1 MSIRYKLLIAFSA
14 IVVLSMAATTYGVHV
29 VSNLSS
35 LVVRLYDGPLMAVS
49 SARSAQLDFAE
60 LRQPVERAVLLREVP
75 PEAAVASMQSG
86 MQQFLTD
93 LQIVKERMFDADS
106 GGQIDKT
113 KALAEDWFAMAMSY
127 FKPPANGLQE
137 LPVPATFL
145 AKGDEVMSSIDLVV
159 EAASAYGFDFRTQA
173 EASAVIS
180 RDNLVLLS
188 LLAVLAGVIFAIGMA
203 YSFTRPVRYA
213 MAISERIAAGDFA
226 AEIVSKRRD
235 ELGRL
240 LISLGRTQSALRE
253 MHEAR
258 ERDRAEQLAVLRAQ
272 VDEERQRVEA
282 ERQRSIEAQA
292 RVTDEQASVVG
303 TLADGLGMLSRG
315 DLSVRL
321 ASAFPMAYEKIRND
335 FNSTAGRLHDTIA
348 AIVVSTRSV
357 TDTASEISNSTID
370 LTRCAEE
377 QSARL
382 TQISTWMVQLAGTVK
397 RNAAD
402 ALQAN
407 QFSAGTREVASRG
420 GKVVS
425 QAVSAMSR
433 IEDSSRRISEIIG
446 VIDEIARQTNL
457 LALNAAVEAARAGE
471 AGRGFAVV
479 ASEVR
484 SLAQRSSQAA
494 KDIKEL
500 ITNSS
505 TQVKEGVELV
515 NLAGASLTEIV
526 DSIKQVADIVSA
538 IASASGEQSTDIDRV
553 TTALSEVGEI
563 TQRNSALAEQNAE
576 AVSALEQQSQSMAEC
591 VSLFQLA
598 DDAHPAEAE
607 APAAAVYA
615 IKPAPVPSPAVV
627 ERRRRAS

>member
-1 MSIRYKLLIAFSA
+1 
-14 IVVLSMAATTYGVHV
+14 
-29 VSNLSS
+29 
-35 LVVRLYDGPLMAVS
+35 
-49 SARSAQLDFAE
+49 
-60 LRQPVERAVLLREVP
+60 
-75 PEAAVASMQSG
+75 
-86 MQQFLTD
+86 
-93 LQIVKERMFDADS
+93 
-106 GGQIDKT
+106 
-113 KALAEDWFAMAMSY
+113 MAMGY
-127 FKPPANGLQE
+127 LKPPAQGLQE
-137 LPVPATFL
+137 LPVPAAFL
-145 AKGDEVMSSIDLVV
+145 AKGDEVRSAIDLVV

-173 EASAVIS
+173 ESSAVVS
-180 RDNLVLLS
+180 RTNLILLS
-188 LLAVLAGVIFAIGMA
+188 ILAALAGVIAAIGMA

-226 AEIVSKRRD
+226 AEISSRRSD

-240 LISLGRTQSALRE
+240 LTSLGRTQSALRA
-253 MHEAR
+253 MHETR

-272 VDEERQRVEA
+272 VDEERQRAEA

-292 RVTDEQASVVG
+292 RVTDEQASVVDR
-303 TLADGLGMLSRG
+303 LADGLGMLSRG

-321 ASAFPMAYEKIRND
+321 SDTFPAAYEKIRND
-335 FNSTAGRLHDTIA
+335 FNSTAERLHDTIA

-370 LTRCAEE
+370 LTKCAEE
-377 QSARL
+377 QSTRL
-382 TQISTWMVQLAGTVK
+382 SRISDWMDQLATTVK

-407 QFSAGTREVASRG
+407 RFSAGTREVASRG
-420 GKVVS
+420 GKVVA

-494 KDIKEL
+494 KDIKAL

-505 TQVKEGVELV
+505 IQVKEGVELV

-563 TQRNSALAEQNAE
+563 TQRNSTLAEQNAE
-576 AVSALEQQSQSMAEC
+576 AVSALEQQSQSMAERA
-591 VSLFQLA
+591 SLFQLDEDA
-598 DDAHPAEAE
+598 DEAE
-607 APAAAVYA
+607 APAVHS
-615 IKPAPVPSPAVV
+615 IKPAAVPSPAVM
-627 ERRRRAS
+627 ERRRLAS

>member
-1 MSIRYKLLIAFSA
+1 MSIRYKLLIAFGVV
-14 IVVLSMAATTYGVHV
+14 VVLSMAATIYGVQV
-29 VSNLSS
+29 VSSFS
-35 LVVRLYDGPLMAVS
+35 ALVVRLYDGPLMAVS
-49 SARSAQLDFAE
+49 SARSAQLEFAQI
-60 LRQPVERAVLLREVP
+60 RDPIERAVLTREVP
-75 PEAAVASMQSG
+75 SADEIAAFESG
-86 MQQFLTD
+86 VQQVLSD
-93 LQIVKERMFDADS
+93 LQIVHERMFGADS
-106 GGQIDKT
+106 DGQIEKT
-113 KALAEDWFAMAMSY
+113 KALAEAWFAMAMS
-127 FKPPANGLQE
+127 FLKPTANGLQQ
-137 LPVPATFL
+137 LSSPADCH
-145 AKGDEVMSSIDLVV
+145 ARGDEVMSALDLVV
-159 EAASAYGFDFRTQA
+159 EGASAYGFDFRTQA
-173 EASAVIS
+173 EASAVVS
-180 RDNLVLLS
+180 RDNLVMLS
-188 LLAVLAGVIFAIGMA
+188 LLAVLAGAISAIGMA
-203 YSFTRPVRYA
+203 YSFTRPVRNA
-213 MAISERIAAGDFA
+213 MAISERIAAGDFT
-226 AEIVSKRRD
+226 AEISTKRRD

-240 LISLGRTQSALRE
+240 LSSLSKTQSALRE
-253 MHEAR
+253 MHESR
-258 ERDRAEQLAVLRAQ
+258 ERDRAEQLAALRAQ
-272 VDEERQRVEA
+272 VEEERERVEA

-321 ASAFPMAYEKIRND
+321 SATFPMAYEKIRND
-335 FNSTAGRLHDTIA
+335 FNSTAGQLHDTIS
-348 AIVVSTRSV
+348 AIVASTRSV
-357 TDTASEISNSTID
+357 TETASEISNSTID
-370 LTRCAEE
+370 LTKCAEE

-382 TQISTWMVQLAGTVK
+382 GEISTWMDQLAATVK

-420 GKVVS
+420 GKVVA

-457 LALNAAVEAARAGE
+457 LALNAAVEAARAGD

-515 NLAGASLTEIV
+515 NLAGGSLTEIV
-526 DSIKQVADIVSA
+526 DSIKQVAEIVSA

-553 TTALSEVGEI
+553 TTALLEVGEI
-563 TQRNSALAEQNAE
+563 TQRNSALAEQNAV
-576 AVSALEQQSQSMAEC
+576 AVGALEQQSHSMAERA
-591 VSLFQLA
+591 SLFQL
-598 DDAHPAEAE
+598 DDGVQQAEEEEPAV
-607 APAAAVYA
+607 AARL
-615 IKPAPVPSPAVV
+615 IEPLPAPKSANL
-627 ERRRRAS
+627 ERRRLAS

>member
-1 MSIRYKLLIAFSA
+1 VSIRYKLLIAFSA
-14 IVVLSMAATTYGVHV
+14 IVVLSVVATTYGIHV
-29 VSNLSS
+29 VSGFSS

-49 SARSAQLDFAE
+49 SARSAELDFAE

-75 PEAAVASMQSG
+75 PEAAVGAIESG
-86 MQQFLTD
+86 MQQFLAD
-93 LQIVKERMFDADS
+93 LQIVSERMADADAD
-106 GGQIDKT
+106 GQIGKT
-113 KALAEDWFAMAMSY
+113 KALAASWFTMAMGY
-127 FKPPANGLQE
+127 LKPPAQGLQE
-137 LPVPATFL
+137 LPVPAAFL
-145 AKGDEVMSSIDLVV
+145 AKGDEVRSAIDLVV

-173 EASAVIS
+173 ESSAVVS
-180 RDNLVLLS
+180 RTNLILLS
-188 LLAVLAGVIFAIGMA
+188 ILAALAGVIAAIGMA

-226 AEIVSKRRD
+226 AEISSRRSD

-240 LISLGRTQSALRE
+240 LTSLGRTQSALRA
-253 MHEAR
+253 MHETR

-272 VDEERQRVEA
+272 VDEERQRAEA

-292 RVTDEQASVVG
+292 RVTDEQASVVDR
-303 TLADGLGMLSRG
+303 LADGLGMLSRG

-321 ASAFPMAYEKIRND
+321 SDTFPAAYEKIRND
-335 FNSTAGRLHDTIA
+335 FNSTAERLHDTIA

-370 LTRCAEE
+370 LTKCAEE
-377 QSARL
+377 QSTRL
-382 TQISTWMVQLAGTVK
+382 SRISDWMDQLATTVK

-407 QFSAGTREVASRG
+407 RFSAGTREVASRG
-420 GKVVS
+420 EVVA

-494 KDIKEL
+494 KDIKAL

-553 TTALSEVGEI
+553 STALSEVGEI
-563 TQRNSALAEQNAE
+563 TQRNSTLAEQNAE
-576 AVSALEQQSQSMAEC
+576 AVSALEQQSQSMAERA
-591 VSLFQLA
+591 SLFQLDEDA
-598 DDAHPAEAE
+598 DEAE
-607 APAAAVYA
+607 APAVHS
-615 IKPAPVPSPAVV
+615 IKPAAVPSPAVM
-627 ERRRRAS
+627 ERRRLAS

>member
-14 IVVLSMAATTYGVHV
+14 IVVLSVVATTYGIHV
-29 VSNLSS
+29 VSGFSS

-49 SARSAQLDFAE
+49 SARSAELDFAE

-75 PEAAVASMQSG
+75 PEAAVGAIESG
-86 MQQFLTD
+86 MQQFLAD
-93 LQIVKERMFDADS
+93 LQIVSERMADADAD
-106 GGQIDKT
+106 GQIGKT
-113 KALAEDWFAMAMSY
+113 KALAASWFTMAMGY
-127 FKPPANGLQE
+127 LKPPAQGLQE
-137 LPVPATFL
+137 LPVPAAFL
-145 AKGDEVMSSIDLVV
+145 AKGDEVRSAIDLVV

-173 EASAVIS
+173 ESSAVVS
-180 RDNLVLLS
+180 RTNLILLS
-188 LLAVLAGVIFAIGMA
+188 ILAALAGVIAAIGMA

-226 AEIVSKRRD
+226 AEISSRRSD

-240 LISLGRTQSALRE
+240 LTSLGRTQSALRAMRE
-253 MHEAR
+253 TR

-272 VDEERQRVEA
+272 VDEERQRAEA

-292 RVTDEQASVVG
+292 RVTDEQASVVDR
-303 TLADGLGMLSRG
+303 LADGLGMLSRG
-315 DLSVRL
+315 DLSARL
-321 ASAFPMAYEKIRND
+321 SDIFPAAYEKIRND
-335 FNSTAGRLHDTIA
+335 FNSTAERLHDTIA

-370 LTRCAEE
+370 LTKCAEE
-377 QSARL
+377 QSTRL
-382 TQISTWMVQLAGTVK
+382 SRISDWMDQLATTVK

-407 QFSAGTREVASRG
+407 RFSAGTREVASRG
-420 GKVVS
+420 GKVVA

-494 KDIKEL
+494 KDIKAL

-505 TQVKEGVELV
+505 IQVKEGVELV

-553 TTALSEVGEI
+553 STALSEVGEI
-563 TQRNSALAEQNAE
+563 TQRNSTLAEQNAE
-576 AVSALEQQSQSMAEC
+576 AVSALEQQSQSMAERA
-591 VSLFQLA
+591 SLFQLDEDA
-598 DDAHPAEAE
+598 DEAE
-607 APAAAVYA
+607 APAVHS
-615 IKPAPVPSPAVV
+615 IKPAAVPSPAVM
-627 ERRRRAS
+627 ERRRLAS

>member
-1 MSIRYKLLIAFSA
+1 MPAAFLA
-14 IVVLSMAATTYGVHV
+14 RADEV
-29 VSNLSS
+29 
-35 LVVRLYDGPLMAVS
+35 
-49 SARSAQLDFAE
+49 RSA
-60 LRQPVERAVLLREVP
+60 
-75 PEAAVASMQSG
+75 
-86 MQQFLTD
+86 
-93 LQIVKERMFDADS
+93 
-106 GGQIDKT
+106 
-113 KALAEDWFAMAMSY
+113 
-127 FKPPANGLQE
+127 
-137 LPVPATFL
+137 
-145 AKGDEVMSSIDLVV
+145 IDLVV

-173 EASAVIS
+173 ESSAVVS
-180 RDNLVLLS
+180 RTNLILLS
-188 LLAVLAGVIFAIGMA
+188 ILAALAGVIAAIGMA

-226 AEIVSKRRD
+226 AEISSRRSD

-240 LISLGRTQSALRE
+240 LTSLGRTQSALRA
-253 MHEAR
+253 MHETR

-272 VDEERQRVEA
+272 VDEERQRAEA

-292 RVTDEQASVVG
+292 RVTDEQASVVDR
-303 TLADGLGMLSRG
+303 LADGLGMLSRG

-321 ASAFPMAYEKIRND
+321 SDTFPAAYEKIRND
-335 FNSTAGRLHDTIA
+335 FNSTAERLHDTIA

-370 LTRCAEE
+370 LTKCAEE
-377 QSARL
+377 QSTRL
-382 TQISTWMVQLAGTVK
+382 SRISDWMDQLATTVK

-407 QFSAGTREVASRG
+407 RFSAGTREVASRG
-420 GKVVS
+420 GKVVA

-494 KDIKEL
+494 KDIKAL

-553 TTALSEVGEI
+553 STALSEVGEI
-563 TQRNSALAEQNAE
+563 TQRNSTLAEQNAE
-576 AVSALEQQSQSMAEC
+576 AVSALEQQSQSMAERA
-591 VSLFQLA
+591 SLFQLDEDA
-598 DDAHPAEAE
+598 DEAE
-607 APAAAVYA
+607 APAVHS
-615 IKPAPVPSPAVV
+615 IKPAAVPSPAVM
-627 ERRRRAS
+627 ERRRLAS

>member
-1 MSIRYKLLIAFSA
+1 VSIRYKLLIAFSA
-14 IVVLSMAATTYGVHV
+14 VVFLSMAATIYGIQV
-29 VSNLSS
+29 VSSFSS

-49 SARSAQLDFAE
+49 SARSAQLDFAQ
-60 LRQPVERAVLLREVP
+60 LRNPIERSVLLREVP
-75 PEAAVASMQSG
+75 AATEIASLESG

-93 LQIVKERMFDADS
+93 LQIVQERMFGADS
-106 GGQIDKT
+106 SGQIDKT
-113 KALAEDWFAMAMSY
+113 KALAQGWFAMAMSY
-127 FKPPANGLQE
+127 FKPPAQGLQE
-137 LPVPATFL
+137 LPVPAAFL
-145 AKGDEVMSSIDLVV
+145 AKGDEVMGAIDLVV

-173 EASAVIS
+173 EASAVVS

-188 LLAVLAGVIFAIGMA
+188 LLAVLAGAITAISMA

-226 AEIVSKRRD
+226 AGILCKRRD

-240 LISLGRTQSALRE
+240 FSSLGRTQSALRA

-258 ERDRAEQLAVLRAQ
+258 ERDRAEQLGLLRAQ

-321 ASAFPMAYEKIRND
+321 STAFPTAYEKIRND
-335 FNSTAGRLHDTIA
+335 FNSTADRLHDTIS

-357 TDTASEISNSTID
+357 TDTTSEISNSTID
-370 LTRCAEE
+370 LTKCAEE

-382 TQISTWMVQLAGTVK
+382 GQISTWMDQLAKTVK

-420 GKVVS
+420 GKVVA

-576 AVSALEQQSQSMAEC
+576 AVSALEQQSHSMAER
-591 VSLFQLA
+591 VSLFQL
-598 DDAHPAEAE
+598 DDGDEPEEAQ
-607 APAAAVYA
+607 AAAVA
-615 IKPAPVPSPAVV
+615 VPSIKPVPAPSPAMV

>member
-14 IVVLSMAATTYGVHV
+14 IVVLSVVATTYGIHV
-29 VSNLSS
+29 VSGFSS

-49 SARSAQLDFAE
+49 SARSAELDFAE

-75 PEAAVASMQSG
+75 PEAAVTAIESG
-86 MQQFLTD
+86 MQQFLAD
-93 LQIVKERMFDADS
+93 LQIVSERMADADPD
-106 GGQIDKT
+106 GQVGKT
-113 KALAEDWFAMAMSY
+113 KALAESWFAMAMGY
-127 FKPPANGLQE
+127 LKPPAQGLQE
-137 LPVPATFL
+137 LPVPAAFL
-145 AKGDEVMSSIDLVV
+145 AKGDEVRSAIDLVV

-173 EASAVIS
+173 ESSAVVS
-180 RDNLVLLS
+180 RTNLILLS
-188 LLAVLAGVIFAIGMA
+188 ILAALAGVIAAIGTA
-203 YSFTRPVRYA
+203 YPFTRPVRYA

-226 AEIVSKRRD
+226 AEISSRRSD

-240 LISLGRTQSALRE
+240 LTSLGRTQSALRA
-253 MHEAR
+253 MHETR

-272 VDEERQRVEA
+272 VDEERQRAEA

-292 RVTDEQASVVG
+292 RVTDEQASVVDR
-303 TLADGLGMLSRG
+303 LADGLGMLSRG

-321 ASAFPMAYEKIRND
+321 SDTFPAAYEKIRND
-335 FNSTAGRLHDTIA
+335 FNSTAERLHDTIA

-370 LTRCAEE
+370 LTKCAEE
-377 QSARL
+377 QSTRL
-382 TQISTWMVQLAGTVK
+382 SRISDWMDQLATTVK

-407 QFSAGTREVASRG
+407 RFSAGTREVASRG
-420 GKVVS
+420 GKVVA

-494 KDIKEL
+494 KDIKAL

-553 TTALSEVGEI
+553 STALSEVGEI
-563 TQRNSALAEQNAE
+563 TQRNSTLAEQNAE
-576 AVSALEQQSQSMAEC
+576 AVSALEQQSQSMAERA
-591 VSLFQLA
+591 SLFQLDEDA
-598 DDAHPAEAE
+598 DEAE
-607 APAAAVYA
+607 APAVHS
-615 IKPAPVPSPAVV
+615 IKPAAVPSPAVM
-627 ERRRRAS
+627 ERRRLAS